1 MDERKADG
9 KGELGDPQVGLDLP
23 PAVLPAHLPP
33 VKMNAPAG
41 VGQPEA
47 PSRAHGR
54 EQGHRDN
61 FKLTLQKDGGTGRR
75 HKNMLNIR
83 FFP

>member
-1 MDERKADG
+1 MDERKAVG

-33 VKMNAPAG
+33 IKMNAPGRPAG
-41 VGQPEA
+41 PSEA

-61 FKLTLQKDGGTGRR
+61 FELTLEKDGGTGRR
-75 HKNMLNIR
+75 HKIFRLSCQQ
-83 FFP
+83 

>member
-33 VKMNAPAG
+33 VKMNAPGRPAG
-41 VGQPEA
+41 PPEA
-47 PSRAHGR
+47 PARAHGR
-54 EQGHRDN
+54 V
-61 FKLTLQKDGGTGRR
+61 
-75 HKNMLNIR
+75 
-83 FFP
+83 

>member
-41 VGQPEA
+41 VGQPAA

-54 EQGHRDN
+54 KQGHRDN
-61 FKLTLQKDGGTGRR
+61 F
-75 HKNMLNIR
+75 
-83 FFP
+83 